1 MKTEVETLRK
11 NQSEILEIKKIKRN
25 KQHLRM
31 DVVKKRISANKDMT
45 KETSQ
50 TEIQREKIMNKEKE
64 HLRTVGE
71 EIFEL
76 IIPENFPK
84 LMTDTI
90 NSS

>member
-1 MKTEVETLRK
+1 
-11 NQSEILEIKKIKRN
+11 
-25 KQHLRM
+25 M